1 MLFFFEMY
9 ALIEFKIYLSTYI
22 QCTGILLGNIL
33 INKSDQI
40 NDQSLNKNLIFQ
52 TNEKSIMIPKP
63 NLLTDLIAT
72 KEDLYI

>member
-1 MLFFFEMY
+1 MY

-22 QCTGILLGNIL
+22 QCTVILLGNIL